1 MGVPPASE
9 TATTCRTAYGSLPL
23 GSYAMSD
30 GFDDLVRPSPGRSA
44 GDLAAQVSAA
54 LGEPPGRVAIEPEDD
69 EMAWLTREGVR
80 LSRFNAQATGGA
92 APERRAAFA
101 LALADLVRRYDELRP
116 TIEDLE
122 VGGRYRVD
130 YKHER
135 LRRTFRVTGELLEV
149 SPWQPADGPSGGG
162 WTLTLETRPR
172 FGKPSRFRV
181 GSDVL
186 TTIAPD

>member
-1 MGVPPASE
+1 
-9 TATTCRTAYGSLPL
+9 
-23 GSYAMSD
+23 MSD
-30 GFDDLVRPSPGRSA
+30 GFDDLVRPSHDRSA

-54 LGEPPGRVAIEPEDD
+54 LGEAPGRVAIEPEDD

-80 LSRFNAQATGGA
+80 LSRFNAHATGGA

-101 LALADLVRRYDELRP
+101 RALADLVRRYDELRP
-116 TIEDLE
+116 TIDDLE

-130 YKHER
+130 YKHEK

-172 FGKPSRFRV
+172 FGKPSRFQV
-181 GSDVL
+181 STDVM
-186 TTIAPD
+186 TDISPA